1 MSKGLKVPVGILFEG
16 INLNQSCY
24 SIRIEQSNLQPLE
37 ICYGSVSTQHKNITL
52 HLSI

>member
-24 SIRIEQSNLQPLE
+24 SRTEQSNLQPLE